1 MSAKTLVCIVSTT
14 LILSLAF
21 DRTLARESDL
31 IFKPVDADVAFR
43 LTATLEDKFEAG
55 VKPLGYRRH
64 QFIEIDVGSLTR
76 ELQKS
81 LHAAEKSQPKYLV
94 SIPLFE
100 DRSIDVSISI
110 WPHGNF
116 GGHMARGTVSAT
128 YPTDFSVSFY
138 FTEESLRKV
147 TIETPARRYLI
158 ESSAERPY
166 YVLFEIEYVDAEM

>member
-21 DRTLARESDL
+21 DRPLARESDL
-31 IFKPVDADVAFR
+31 IFKPVDGDVASR
-43 LTATLEDKFEAG
+43 LTATIENKFDAG
-55 VKPLGYRRH
+55 IKPLGYKRH
-64 QFIEIDVGSLTR
+64 RFIEIDVGSLTR
-76 ELQKS
+76 ELQES
-81 LHAAEKSQPKYLV
+81 LQDAEKSQPKYLI

-100 DRSIDVSISI
+100 DRSIDVSISN

-116 GGHMARGTVSAT
+116 GVHIARGTISAT

-138 FTEESLRKV
+138 FTEEFLRKV
-147 TIETPARRYLI
+147 TIETPERRYLI